1 MSSGGKRKIKI
12 EFEDFNGRK
21 IKIEVSGPSSGEE
34 IKRIYEFLSSNV
46 SNNDV
51 PNYDVD
57 RKDTKFQKFYDI
69 LIKHFPVGVFTST
82 DALLVAQE
90 ELGTNL
96 SQALVS
102 TYLMRL
108 VDRGLLIRKWSSS
121 GWIYSTV
128 KSPLIQQ

>member
-21 IKIEVSGPSSGEE
+21 IKIEVSGPSTGEE
-34 IKRIYEFLSSNV
+34 IKRIYEFLSNNV
-46 SNNDV
+46 NNDV
-51 PNYDVD
+51 SNYDVE
-57 RKDTKFQKFYDI
+57 RKDTKFQKFYEI
-69 LIKHFPVGVFTST
+69 LLKHFPVGVFTST

-90 ELGTNL
+90 EFGTSL

-108 VDRGLLIRKWSSS
+108 VDRGLLSRKWSSS
-121 GWIYSTV
+121 G
-128 KSPLIQQ
+128 

>member
-21 IKIEVSGPSSGEE
+21 IKIEVSGPSTGEE
-34 IKRIYEFLSSNV
+34 IKRIYEFLSNNV
-46 SNNDV
+46 NNDV
-51 PNYDVD
+51 SNYDVE
-57 RKDTKFQKFYDI
+57 RKDTKFQKFYEI
-69 LIKHFPVGVFTST
+69 LLKHFPVGVFTST

-90 ELGTNL
+90 EFGTSL

-108 VDRGLLIRKWSSS
+108 VDRGLLSRKWSSS
-121 GWIYSTV
+121 GWIYSIA
-128 KSPLIQQ
+128 KSPMIQQ